1 MAVIELS
8 MKVNGLMF
16 LKNSLWCRLNF
27 FFFFLKAQMA
37 EKEIKGA
44 ITREPFGP
52 QQTN

>member
-1 MAVIELS
+1 MAIIELS
-8 MKVNGLMF
+8 IKVNGLMF
-16 LKNSLWCRLNF
+16 LKNSLWCHLHI

-37 EKEIKGA
+37 EREIKVA

>member
-27 FFFFLKAQMA
+27 FSKAQMA
-37 EKEIKGA
+37 EKEIKVA